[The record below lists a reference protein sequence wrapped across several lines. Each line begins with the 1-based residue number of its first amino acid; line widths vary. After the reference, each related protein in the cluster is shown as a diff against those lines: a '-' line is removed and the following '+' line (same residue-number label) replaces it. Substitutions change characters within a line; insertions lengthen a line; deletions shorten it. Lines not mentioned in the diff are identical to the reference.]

1 MFTSIWQDI
10 KREFGSGNMVTR
22 LIIINVAVFVF
33 VNVVKIFYAGAVGF
47 SQAPNFAPFLHFF
60 AISSD
65 AWYNLTHPWVLI
77 TSMFLHEGFWHLLWN
92 MLFLYWFG
100 RIVGDLIGDHHILP
114 LYLLAGLAGGF
125 AFFISANL
133 LPYGDYTRFALGA
146 SGAVMGIVVASGVTA
161 PDYNIHLLFIGSVKL
176 KYVVAVLVFL
186 DIIGLASVTN
196 TGGHF
201 AHIGG
206 AVFGWFYIT
215 RLRAGQDF
223 SIPVNNFLNSIVDFF
238 KGFNNKSSSTT
249 RRKPKMVYKK
259 MDARKEAQAHSVTDA
274 EDFSHQERLDAILD
288 KINKT
293 GYDSL
298 TEEEKEFLFNAS
310 KKN

>member
-33 VNVVKIFYAGAVGF
+33 INIIKIFYAGAGGF
-47 SQAPNFAPFLHFF
+47 SQAPNIEPVLHFF

-65 AWYNLTHPWVLI
+65 LWYNLTHPWVLI
-77 TSMFLHEGFWHLLWN
+77 TSMFLHEGFWHILWN

-114 LYLLAGLAGGF
+114 LYLLSGLVGGL
-125 AFFISANL
+125 AFFITANL

-146 SGAVMGIVVASGVTA
+146 SGAVMGIVVASAVTA

-201 AHIGG
+201 AHMGG
-206 AVFGWFYIT
+206 AAFGWFYIT

-223 SIPVNNFLNSIVDFF
+223 SIPVNNFLNSIVEFF
-238 KGFNNKSSSTT
+238 KSFNNKSSNTT

-259 MDARKEAQAHSVTDA
+259 MDTKKEGRAHSVTDA

-288 KINKT
+288 KINKI

-310 KKN
+310 KKK